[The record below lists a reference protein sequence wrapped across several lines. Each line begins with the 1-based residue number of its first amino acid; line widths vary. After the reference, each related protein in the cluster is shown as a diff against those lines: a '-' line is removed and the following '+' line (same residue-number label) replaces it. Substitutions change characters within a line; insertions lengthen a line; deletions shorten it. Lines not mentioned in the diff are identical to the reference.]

1 MEWTKRPWVREAA
14 RIVPVVG
21 FTVLGQFVQFVFEGN
36 WGALAANAV
45 ALAAGVYVMRW
56 RHRYPTTIT
65 LALSVLTLPLPS
77 LWLVSG
83 WAYLSLATHP
93 RPRRTVLVG
102 LVVAVTFMLG
112 TAMGNVRGDILAR
125 WEAVTLSDLV
135 GAAVFSAITVVALGA
150 LGSYLGSRRREEAA
164 MAERLELA
172 ERQQRLERENAKAE
186 ERNRI
191 ARAMHDVLAHKITL
205 ISLHAGALAYRD
217 DLAPDEVRQAGETI
231 RASAHDALAELRM
244 ILGQLRQTD
253 DGAPAKPQPTLTDLP
268 ALVEGHR
275 EAGHRV
281 VLENRLA
288 AEPLQT
294 VSRHA
299 YRIVQEA
306 LTNAARHAPGT
317 PVEIVISGGPEEG
330 LSLRISNPMSLVAT
344 TSPGAGL
351 GLVGLEERV
360 ELAGGRM
367 TAGEVDGQFVVD
379 AWLAWAPA

>member
-1 MEWTKRPWVREAA
+1 MERTKRAWLPEAA
-14 RIVPVVG
+14 RIVPIAFFTVVG
-21 FTVLGQFVQFVFEGN
+21 QLLPLGLEGRY
-36 WGALAANAV
+36 WALAANAV
-45 ALAAGVYVMRW
+45 ALVLGLVAMRW
-56 RHRYPTTIT
+56 RRRHPVT
-65 LALSVLTLPLPS
+65 LTVALSVLMLPFPS

-83 WAYLSLATHP
+83 WAYLSLATHL
-93 RPRRTVLVG
+93 RTRATVLVG
-102 LVVAVTFMLG
+102 LLVVVCFTLG
-112 TAMGNVRGDILAR
+112 TVVESELPTPSDVAG
-125 WEAVTLSDLV
+125 AVVLS
-135 GAAVFSAITVVALGA
+135 GISVVALGA

-164 MAERLELA
+164 IQARLELA

-191 ARAMHDVLAHKITL
+191 AREMHDVLAHKITL

-253 DGAPAKPQPTLTDLP
+253 GGAPAKPQPTLADLP

-275 EAGHRV
+275 EAGHQV
-281 VLENRLA
+281 VLDDRLE

-299 YRIVQEA
+299 YRIAQEA

-317 PVEIVISGGPEEG
+317 PVEIVIAGGPEMG
-330 LSLRISNPMSLVAT
+330 LSLRISNPLSLVAA

-360 ELAGGRM
+360 DLAGGHM
-367 TAGEVDGQFVVD
+367 TAGEVDGHFVVD

>member
-1 MEWTKRPWVREAA
+1 MEWTKRPWAREAA
-14 RIVPVVG
+14 RIVSVVG
-21 FTVLGQFVQFVFEGN
+21 LTVVGQLLPLGLEGRY
-36 WGALAANAV
+36 WALAANAV
-45 ALAAGVYVMRW
+45 ALVLGLVAMRW
-56 RHRYPTTIT
+56 RRRHPVT
-65 LALSVLTLPLPS
+65 LTVALSVLMLPFPS

-83 WAYLSLATHP
+83 WAYLSLATHL
-93 RPRRTVLVG
+93 RTRATVLVG
-102 LVVAVTFMLG
+102 LLVVVCFTLG
-112 TAMGNVRGDILAR
+112 TVVESELPTPSDVLG
-125 WEAVTLSDLV
+125 AVVLS
-135 GAAVFSAITVVALGA
+135 GISVVALGA

-164 MAERLELA
+164 IQARLELA

-191 ARAMHDVLAHKITL
+191 AREMHDVLAHKITL

-217 DLAPDEVRQAGETI
+217 DLAPDELRQAGETI

-281 VLENRLA
+281 VLDDRLT

-317 PVEIVISGGPEEG
+317 PVEIVIGGGPEEG